1 MNSPSF
7 ALRRLAAADA
17 SAYREIRLEG
27 LRLHPD
33 GFGASYDDEVIQ
45 PLSWF
50 EARIVNHAVFGG
62 WFDDGTLAG
71 VAGLLVPAGAKLKH
85 KGTLWG
91 MYVRPAAR
99 GTGLA
104 AALVERV
111 LQHARDIVEEVQ
123 LVVAPDNEAA
133 IRLYRAAGF
142 EPYAREPRAL
152 KIDGVY
158 HDSLLMTLP
167 FAKPL

>member
-1 MNSPSF
+1 MNAPSF

-33 GFGASYDDEVIQ
+33 GFGASYDDEVTE
-45 PLSWF
+45 PLAWF
-50 EARIVNHAVFGG
+50 EERIVNHAVFGG
-62 WFDDGTLAG
+62 WLRDGTLAG
-71 VAGLLVPAGAKLKH
+71 VAGLLVPDAAKLRH

-111 LQHARDIVEEVQ
+111 LAHARDIVEEVQ

-142 EPYAREPRAL
+142 EQYAREPRAL

-158 HDSLLMTLP
+158 HDSLFMTLL

>member
-1 MNSPSF
+1 MNV
-7 ALRRLAAADA
+7 RRLTTADA
-17 SAYREIRLEG
+17 TDYRDIRLEG

-33 GFGASYDDEVIQ
+33 GFGASYEDEKSE
-45 PLSWF
+45 PLAWF
-50 EARIVNHAVFGG
+50 ETRIANHAVFGG
-62 WFDDGTLAG
+62 WLADGTLGG
-71 VAGLLVPAGAKLKH
+71 VAGLLVPIGAKLKH
-85 KGTLWG
+85 KGVLWG

-104 AALVERV
+104 AALVEKV
-111 LQHARDIVEEVQ
+111 LDHARGVVEEVQ

-142 EPYAREPRAL
+142 EQFAREPRAL

-158 HDSLLMTLP
+158 HDSLLMT
-167 FAKPL
+167 KPLQ

>member
-1 MNSPSF
+1 MNPSSF
-7 ALRRLAAADA
+7 TLRRLTPADVA
-17 SAYREIRLEG
+17 AYRDIRLEG

-33 GFGASYDDEVIQ
+33 GFGASWDDETIQ
-45 PLSWF
+45 PLAWF
-50 EARIVNHAVFGG
+50 EARIADHAVFGG
-62 WFDDGTLAG
+62 WLGDGTLAG
-71 VAGLLVPAGAKLKH
+71 IAGLLVPAGAKLRH

-99 GTGLA
+99 GTGMA
-104 AALVERV
+104 AAIVERV
-111 LQHARDIVEEVQ
+111 LDHARGVVEEVQ

-142 EPYAREPRAL
+142 EQFAREPRAL
-152 KIDGVY
+152 KIDGIY

-167 FAKPL
+167 FGKPD

>member
-1 MNSPSF
+1 MNASAF
-7 ALRRLAAADA
+7 TLRRLTPAD
-17 SAYREIRLEG
+17 SVAYRDIRLEG

-33 GFGASYDDEVIQ
+33 GFGASYDDEAIE
-45 PLSWF
+45 PLAWF
-50 EARIVNHAVFGG
+50 EARIADHAVFGG
-62 WFDDGTLAG
+62 SLPDGTLAG
-71 VAGLLVPAGAKLKH
+71 IAGLLVPAHAKLRH
-85 KGTLWG
+85 KGMLWG

-104 AALVERV
+104 AAIVARV
-111 LQHARDIVEEVQ
+111 LEHARDVVEEVQ

-142 EPYAREPRAL
+142 EPFAREPRAL

-167 FAKPL
+167 FGKTA